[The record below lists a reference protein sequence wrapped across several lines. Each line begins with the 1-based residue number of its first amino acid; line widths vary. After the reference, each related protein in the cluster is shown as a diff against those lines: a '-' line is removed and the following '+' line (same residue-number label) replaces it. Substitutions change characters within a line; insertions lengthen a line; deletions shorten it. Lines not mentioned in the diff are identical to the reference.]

1 MLPTTVVGPSPDW
14 VKVTVPSTPA
24 VPVRTQMAF
33 FSSATT
39 ERTAERPAETRVD
52 ARGARAT
59 LENGI
64 GGGADESV
72 GRGAG
77 SVCLSID
84 PRGNREPR
92 VASPACRPHRPSK
105 RRDARESD
113 HRAAFGADR
122 FRANVDVDRLARSVG
137 AIASLTDPERRV
149 SG

>member
-39 ERTAERPAETRVD
+39 ERTAERPAETRLD

-64 GGGADESV
+64 GGGTDESV

-77 SVCLSID
+77 SVCRERL
-84 PRGNREPR
+84 RNREPR

-137 AIASLTDPERRV
+137 AIASLTDPE
-149 SG
+149 

>member
-39 ERTAERPAETRVD
+39 ERTAERPAETRLD

-64 GGGADESV
+64 GGGD
-72 GRGAG
+72 G
-77 SVCLSID
+77 
-84 PRGNREPR
+84 
-92 VASPACRPHRPSK
+92 
-105 RRDARESD
+105 
-113 HRAAFGADR
+113 
-122 FRANVDVDRLARSVG
+122 
-137 AIASLTDPERRV
+137 
-149 SG
+149 

>member
-39 ERTAERPAETRVD
+39 ERTAERPAETRLD

-64 GGGADESV
+64 GGGGRMRAWGGEPGQSV
-72 GRGAG
+72 AN
-77 SVCLSID
+77 VCRSI
-84 PRGNREPR
+84 REGIET
-92 VASPACRPHRPSK
+92 V
-105 RRDARESD
+105 DVEN
-113 HRAAFGADR
+113 
-122 FRANVDVDRLARSVG
+122 ANVDVDRLARSVG

-149 SG
+149 SGRTVKKRPRGRSVWK